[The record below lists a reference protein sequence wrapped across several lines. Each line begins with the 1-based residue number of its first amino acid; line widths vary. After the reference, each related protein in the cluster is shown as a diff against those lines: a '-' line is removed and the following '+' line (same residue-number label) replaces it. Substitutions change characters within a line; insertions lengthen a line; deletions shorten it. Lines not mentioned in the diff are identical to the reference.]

1 MKRRHGRARGILP
14 VLVVGALALP
24 LLLAGCSS
32 QQSTKVA
39 CGRMTIAVEAIGND
53 LTAAESTVVKDKVK
67 GQKEFK
73 AIATKFTA
81 SESKIS
87 NTDVKP
93 KADKIEAT
101 LRQFVAS
108 LNDQVA
114 TPTSAHSK
122 AVQKLSAQ
130 LQADLKDLGTVCPG

>member
-1 MKRRHGRARGILP
+1 MRRTRGILP
-14 VLVVGALALP
+14 ALVVGALALP

-32 QQSTKVA
+32 QQTTKVA

-53 LTAAESTVVKDKVK
+53 LTAAEKTITTDKAK

-73 AIATKFTA
+73 AISTKFSA
-81 SESKIS
+81 SAAAIS

-93 KADKIEAT
+93 KADKVDAT
-101 LRQFVAS
+101 LNKFVTAI
-108 LNDQVA
+108 NQQVI
-114 TPTSAHSK
+114 TPTDAHSK
-122 AVQKLSAQ
+122 AVQHLSGQ